1 MSYNESL
8 SPNSNYPH
16 MTQSQW
22 DSAPWNEPEVPE
34 KDFGVTCCQTL
45 SRNVIVTT
53 DNYIPGACGV
63 DYEPDDEGGYCACG
77 WQDDD
82 DTSDTNWSDEYEENG
97 YHTPLQL
104 IQMFKETLQE
114 QLKSWE
120 GMEDTSAGRKAIR
133 RIEHLI
139 EECEGWSDDETEI
152 FKDE

>member
-1 MSYNESL
+1 MSL
-8 SPNSNYPH
+8 SNYPPGAEF
-16 MTQSQW
+16 
-22 DSAPWNEPEVPE
+22 DPNAPWNEPEVPE
-34 KDFGVTCCQTL
+34 KDFEVTCCQTL
-45 SRNVIVTT
+45 SRTVTVTT
-53 DNYIPGACGV
+53 NNYIPGACGC
-63 DYEPDDEGGYCACG
+63 DYEEGMAFG

-139 EECEGWSDDETEI
+139 EECEGWSDDETEYI
-152 FKDE
+152 KED